1 MKIPSAST
9 SQQPQATS
17 GDVVIEMPAQRG
29 SDTSTHEIESP
40 FSGLPSRPSAR
51 RNSTGSDSGYETASD
66 ADLPSHG
73 SPQLHASLRREQ
85 SGSERFYDAEDSFE
99 PSAPA
104 SLGTEYA
111 AQHGCQAHAST
122 SATAAARLGTLAG
135 SVRAGATRSVTTLLG
150 PTATAVAAAARG
162 VLPISFDKQYLGAAL
177 GHLVHQ
183 TTSVGPTT
191 FVRELIGEAL
201 FAAFR
206 QLPPEAVV
214 AMQAVSGTLHL
225 ALHTLR
231 RNRENRNPDAA
242 ARGFHNLNLEQWEAL
257 SDDERHHKRVEQQH
271 YSDLV
276 TRLALAGILSNI
288 AIGAAGKASGRPE
301 MAARLLASELK
312 VAPYAAA
319 RDAIQATFR
328 MVGMRAATN
337 GGVSDPHV
345 TSAGR
350 FYGMA
355 NVLTNLASNE
365 LEAPDF
371 ASARQRWA
379 GLMSP
384 FNMGEA
390 TRVVFQQAAVNA
402 ALNVGLETADWLNVT
417 QHEADEAGTQQI
429 WEPSWKAKRED
440 YERVMDHS
448 VARTAAINSNIAFGT
463 AVNMIG
469 NWLGLSPA
477 RSALLSNTSAA
488 WPPAC
493 STRSLPAPG
502 RLQRQ
507 FAKRWLRDSRRDAR
521 SRSLSSHASGHRRVQ
536 HMVVAHALTAYRQC
550 VCDSCW

>member
-17 GDVVIEMPAQRG
+17 GDVVIQMPAQRG

-40 FSGLPSRPSAR
+40 LSGLPSRPSAR

-99 PSAPA
+99 PSTPP

-111 AQHGCQAHAST
+111 AQHGSQAHAST

-135 SVRAGATRSVTTLLG
+135 SVRAGATRGVTTLLG

-183 TTSVGPTT
+183 TTSAGPTT
-191 FVRELIGEAL
+191 FARELLGEGL

-257 SDDERHHKRVEQQH
+257 SEDERHHERVEQQH

-288 AIGAAGKASGRPE
+288 ATGAAGKATGHPE
-301 MAARLLASELK
+301 IAARLLATDVK
-312 VAPYAAA
+312 IAAYAAA

-328 MVGMRAATN
+328 MVGMRGPTN
-337 GGVSDPHV
+337 GGVSDPRI

-350 FYGMA
+350 FYSIA
-355 NVLTNLASNE
+355 NVLANLTSNE
-365 LEAPDF
+365 VTAPDF
-371 ASARQRWA
+371 TAARERWA
-379 GLMSP
+379 GLNSP

-390 TRVVFQQAAVNA
+390 SRIVVQQAAVTA
-402 ALNVGLETADWLNVT
+402 ALNVGLETADWLNVS

-429 WEPSWKAKRED
+429 WEPALKGKRED
-440 YERVMDHS
+440 YERIMDQS
-448 VARTAAINSNIAFGT
+448 VARTAAINSNISLGT
-463 AVNMIG
+463 AVYMIG
-469 NWLGLSPA
+469 AWLGLSPA
-477 RSALLSNTSAA
+477 RSSLLSNTIAGVAA
-488 WPPAC
+488 GMQYKVIGGTWQAEAAV
-493 STRSLPAPG
+493 REAE
-502 RLQRQ
+502 
-507 FAKRWLRDSRRDAR
+507 
-521 SRSLSSHASGHRRVQ
+521 ASGTH
-536 HMVVAHALTAYRQC
+536 T
-550 VCDSCW
+550 D

>member
-1 MKIPSAST
+1 MRYPSSGAIDQSPRKPGREHADIPPTRGQAVTKISSAST

-17 GDVVIEMPAQRG
+17 GDIVIEIPAQRRD
-29 SDTSTHEIESP
+29 DTSTPRIDSP
-40 FSGLPSRPSAR
+40 LSALPPRPSGR
-51 RNSTGSDSGYETASD
+51 RNSTGSDSGYETAND
-66 ADLPSHG
+66 ADLSPYG
-73 SPQLHASLRREQ
+73 SPQPHAPLRGEESSSEQ
-85 SGSERFYDAEDSFE
+85 FYDAEDSLE
-99 PSAPA
+99 PSALP
-104 SLGTEYA
+104 SLPQEHA
-111 AQHGCQAHAST
+111 AQHGSQAHAST
-122 SATAAARLGTLAG
+122 SATGTARLGALAA
-135 SVRAGATRSVTTLLG
+135 SVRAGATHGVTTLLG
-150 PTATAVAAAARG
+150 PAATAVAAAARG
-162 VLPISFDKQYLGAAL
+162 VIPISFDKQYLGAAL

-257 SDDERHHKRVEQQH
+257 SEDERHHKRSEQQH

-276 TRLALAGILSNI
+276 TRLALTGILSNI

-328 MVGMRAATN
+328 MVGMRSPTN

-429 WEPSWKAKRED
+429 WEPTWKAKRED

-469 NWLGLSPA
+469 TWLGLSPA
-477 RSALLSNTSAA
+477 RSALLSNTLAGMAA
-488 WPPAC
+488 GMQYKVIAGTWQAAAAVREAEAAR
-493 STRSLPAPG
+493 TR
-502 RLQRQ
+502 
-507 FAKRWLRDSRRDAR
+507 
-521 SRSLSSHASGHRRVQ
+521 
-536 HMVVAHALTAYRQC
+536 TE
-550 VCDSCW
+550 

>member
-1 MKIPSAST
+1 M
-9 SQQPQATS
+9 
-17 GDVVIEMPAQRG
+17 
-29 SDTSTHEIESP
+29 
-40 FSGLPSRPSAR
+40 
-51 RNSTGSDSGYETASD
+51 
-66 ADLPSHG
+66 
-73 SPQLHASLRREQ
+73 
-85 SGSERFYDAEDSFE
+85 
-99 PSAPA
+99 
-104 SLGTEYA
+104 
-111 AQHGCQAHAST
+111 
-122 SATAAARLGTLAG
+122 
-135 SVRAGATRSVTTLLG
+135 
-150 PTATAVAAAARG
+150 AVAAAARG

-191 FVRELIGEAL
+191 FVRELLGEGL
-201 FAAFR
+201 FATLR

-214 AMQAVSGTLHL
+214 AMQAVSGTLHLALRL

-257 SDDERHHKRVEQQH
+257 SEDERHHKRSEQQH

-301 MAARLLASELK
+301 LAARLLAGELK
-312 VAPYAAA
+312 IAPYAAA

-328 MVGMRAATN
+328 MVGMRAPTN

-350 FYGMA
+350 FYAMA

-365 LEAPDF
+365 LELPDF

-390 TRVVFQQAAVNA
+390 TNVVFRQAAVKT
-402 ALNVGLETADWLNVT
+402 ALNVGLETADWLHVT

-429 WEPSWKAKRED
+429 WEPTLKARRED
-440 YERVMDHS
+440 YERVIDHS

-469 NWLGLSPA
+469 A
-477 RSALLSNTSAA
+477 
-488 WPPAC
+488 
-493 STRSLPAPG
+493 
-502 RLQRQ
+502 
-507 FAKRWLRDSRRDAR
+507 
-521 SRSLSSHASGHRRVQ
+521 
-536 HMVVAHALTAYRQC
+536 
-550 VCDSCW
+550 

>member
-1 MKIPSAST
+1 MGA
-9 SQQPQATS
+9 
-17 GDVVIEMPAQRG
+17 
-29 SDTSTHEIESP
+29 
-40 FSGLPSRPSAR
+40 L
-51 RNSTGSDSGYETASD
+51 TA
-66 ADLPSHG
+66 
-73 SPQLHASLRREQ
+73 
-85 SGSERFYDAEDSFE
+85 
-99 PSAPA
+99 
-104 SLGTEYA
+104 
-111 AQHGCQAHAST
+111 
-122 SATAAARLGTLAG
+122 
-135 SVRAGATRSVTTLLG
+135 SVRAGATHGVTTLLG
-150 PTATAVAAAARG
+150 PAATAVAAAARG
-162 VLPISFDKQYLGAAL
+162 VIPISFDKQYLGAAL

-257 SDDERHHKRVEQQH
+257 SEDERHHKRSEQQH

-276 TRLALAGILSNI
+276 TRLALTGILSNI

-328 MVGMRAATN
+328 MVGMRSPTN

-402 ALNVGLETADWLNVT
+402 ALNVGLETAGWLNVT
-417 QHEADEAGTQQI
+417 QHEADEAGTQQFS
-429 WEPSWKAKRED
+429 EPTWKAKRED

-469 NWLGLSPA
+469 TWLGLSPA
-477 RSALLSNTSAA
+477 RSALLSNTLAGMAA
-488 WPPAC
+488 GMQYKVIAGTWQAAAAVREAEAAR
-493 STRSLPAPG
+493 TR
-502 RLQRQ
+502 
-507 FAKRWLRDSRRDAR
+507 
-521 SRSLSSHASGHRRVQ
+521 
-536 HMVVAHALTAYRQC
+536 TE
-550 VCDSCW
+550 